1 MGKLFDNGHMVE
13 LPEND
18 FARNPGKTCYQAHFD
33 ANTSRKFH
41 VVFDCAA
48 RFKNVNLNDY
58 LLRVPKMGNIFK
70 IAVLSRFCL
79 YFHALV

>member
-58 LLRVPKMGNIFK
+58 LLHGPKMGNSLSG
-70 IAVLSRFCL
+70 VLSRFRL
-79 YFHALV
+79 